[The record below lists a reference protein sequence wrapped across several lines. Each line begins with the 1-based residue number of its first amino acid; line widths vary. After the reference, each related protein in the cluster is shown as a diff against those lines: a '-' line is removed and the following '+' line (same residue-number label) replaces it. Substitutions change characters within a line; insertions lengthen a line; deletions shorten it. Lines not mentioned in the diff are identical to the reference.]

1 MRCRRVSILRRSAS
15 CGRPV
20 WATATPRRSRRS
32 DHYVDRATVEQVT
45 EAMRAGHMHADIPDV
60 VDFEHYVADG
70 GYRLLR
76 RFLGQEAAASSR
88 IR

>member
-1 MRCRRVSILRRSAS
+1 M
-15 CGRPV
+15 
-20 WATATPRRSRRS
+20 
-32 DHYVDRATVEQVT
+32 T

-76 RFLGQEAAASSR
+76 RFLGQEAAGLEP